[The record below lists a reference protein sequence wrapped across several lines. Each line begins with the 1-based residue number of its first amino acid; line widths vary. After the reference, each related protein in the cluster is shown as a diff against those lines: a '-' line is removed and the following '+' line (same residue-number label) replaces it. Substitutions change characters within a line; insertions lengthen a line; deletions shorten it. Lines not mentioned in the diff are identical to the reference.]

1 MRILRPPQQGRASV
15 RHTTVRILQLP
26 LSIDPLGPY
35 AVRPPGPRGDPGPEA
50 KTRMLR
56 TRSIAAAVVTAALA
70 GVAIAPLQ
78 AQAAT
83 GSVHL
88 YKIYYDSPGTDK
100 RSAASLNAEYVQ
112 VKNTTSKSVSLKGW
126 TLTDA
131 AKHKYTFGTFTL
143 AKGKTVT
150 IRTGKG
156 KNSSTTRYQ
165 GSGNYI
171 WNNDK
176 DTATLRKPGT
186 SKAIDTCSYNSTK
199 VDYKM
204 C

>member
-1 MRILRPPQQGRASV
+1 
-15 RHTTVRILQLP
+15 
-26 LSIDPLGPY
+26 
-35 AVRPPGPRGDPGPEA
+35 
-50 KTRMLR
+50 MLR
-56 TRSIAAAVVTAALA
+56 TRIITAAVALA
-70 GVAIAPLQ
+70 AGIAMLPMQ
-78 AQAAT
+78 AGAAT

-100 RSAASLNAEYVQ
+100 RSTTSLNAEYVQ
-112 VKNTTSKSVSLKGW
+112 VRNTTSKSVSLKGW
-126 TLTDA
+126 TVTDA

-143 AKGKTVT
+143 GKGKTVT

-176 DTATLRKPGT
+176 DTATLRKPSS
-186 SKAIDTCSYNSTK
+186 SKAVDTCSYNSTK